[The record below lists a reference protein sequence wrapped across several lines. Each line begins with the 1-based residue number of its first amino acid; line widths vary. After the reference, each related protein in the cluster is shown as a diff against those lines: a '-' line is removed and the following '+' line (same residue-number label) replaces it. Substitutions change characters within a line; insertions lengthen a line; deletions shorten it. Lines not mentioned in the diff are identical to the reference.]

1 MAIIDL
7 ILFLFFKISSFSSA
21 NSDVW
26 PSSTCSGAASANLAW
41 SQSSILRSKTSWN
54 VFSFQSN
61 FTTDMGIPISGNP
74 IKKTD
79 QKLINSVAIA
89 IANIRRA
96 LPFYSS
102 DSWQPRQFRGL
113 ALSRQKYEWKYP
125 KRFCDKQYLEQT
137 LYKRKLDW
145 KYAMTVIWVPTNNTH
160 SHTFCYRHLVKIRY
174 TCWL

>member
-1 MAIIDL
+1 MFDPLRPVLELLPQTLHEASL
-7 ILFLFFKISSFSSA
+7 LFWGVKQVEMYFPFNRILPPI
-21 NSDVW
+21 W
-26 PSSTCSGAASANLAW
+26 E
-41 SQSSILRSKTSWN
+41 
-54 VFSFQSN
+54 FQFPVTLSR
-61 FTTDMGIPISGNP
+61 
-74 IKKTD
+74 
-79 QKLINSVAIA
+79 KLINSVAIA
-89 IANIRRA
+89 IAKIRRE

-125 KRFCDKQYLEQT
+125 KRFCDKQYLEQP